1 MHFGP
6 DTVLLTMD
14 VQFQQKLSAA
24 EVETAVDRL
33 EKAIRQRYPR
43 IKHIYIEAGAISSS
57 GRDSAAPG

>member
-1 MHFGP
+1 MSACAR
-6 DTVLLTMD
+6 VLLTMD

-33 EKAIRQRYPR
+33 EKAIRQRDPR